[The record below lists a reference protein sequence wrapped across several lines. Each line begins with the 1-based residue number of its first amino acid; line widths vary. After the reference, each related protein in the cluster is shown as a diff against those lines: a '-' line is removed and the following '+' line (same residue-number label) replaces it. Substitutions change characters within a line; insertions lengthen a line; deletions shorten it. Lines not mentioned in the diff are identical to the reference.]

1 MTNADIEAL
10 DQSRRVGWAK
20 AYQATERLDDA
31 LKDCNIAWGDRDA
44 YRNGLS
50 FVVGMLMQ
58 RAKNEPSTMNRMMLN
73 EGVLMATRGLMI
85 GSTPMTDAD
94 VDETVERC
102 GRAFA
107 RFASD
112 AAASAT

>member
-73 EGVLMATRGLMI
+73 EVRKVCPLLDSALVAQGQDRYRQFSRSKAVQK
-85 GSTPMTDAD
+85 
-94 VDETVERC
+94 ERK
-102 GRAFA
+102 
-107 RFASD
+107 
-112 AAASAT
+112 